1 MAERSKERV
10 YGRSL
15 AGIASSN
22 PAGNSEVC
30 CECRV
35 LSGRGLCD
43 VPIPRPRE
51 SWRLWCVTVC
61 DLETSSMRRPWTALG
76 CCARH
81 KQ

>member
-1 MAERSKERV
+1 VAERSKERV

-22 PAGNSEVC
+22 PAGNSDVC
-30 CECRV
+30 CERRV

-51 SWRLWCVTVC
+51 S
-61 DLETSSMRRPWTALG
+61 
-76 CCARH
+76 
-81 KQ
+81 